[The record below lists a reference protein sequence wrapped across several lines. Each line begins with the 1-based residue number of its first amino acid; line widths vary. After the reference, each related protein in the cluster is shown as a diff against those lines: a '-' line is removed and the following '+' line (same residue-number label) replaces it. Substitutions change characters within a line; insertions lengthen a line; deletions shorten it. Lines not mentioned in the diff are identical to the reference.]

1 MQQSLG
7 NLVYLSDWFMVVA
20 AYHVLL
26 HSLQLAMHLIDVV
39 EDLFEVLGLFFR
51 YAVRVFLLGFRL
63 LFRLVLF
70 GLRLLLAHKY
80 YNFGFVKLYFD
91 L

>member
-1 MQQSLG
+1 LQQSLG

-39 EDLFEVLGLFFR
+39 EDLFEVLGLFFS

-70 GLRLLLAHKY
+70 GFRLLLAHKY

>member
-1 MQQSLG
+1 
-7 NLVYLSDWFMVVA
+7 
-20 AYHVLL
+20 
-26 HSLQLAMHLIDVV
+26 MHLIDVV
-39 EDLFEVLGLFFR
+39 EDLFEVLGLFFS
-51 YAVRVFLLGFRL
+51 YAVRVFLLGFWL

-70 GLRLLLAHKY
+70 GFRLLLAHKY

>member
-1 MQQSLG
+1 
-7 NLVYLSDWFMVVA
+7 
-20 AYHVLL
+20 
-26 HSLQLAMHLIDVV
+26 MHLIDVV

-70 GLRLLLAHKY
+70 GFRLLLAHKY